1 MWILRDGN
9 RSGILGFYAWI
20 LDFKVNYFSDTISYF
35 TPPLTILTYLPY
47 TILLYQ
53 CSSKPILLELD
64 LIKYNWV
71 GKFCHALEMIR
82 KMGPLFRPYTCVCG
96 NGSIHIEIKTE
107 IIRIQF
113 KLIASQFLVISI
125 QRITAVTFCGRLF
138 FRTSFS
144 FSTSLYVFLFSSDL
158 ATLPRSH
165 LLLRLV
171 KVAIFLQE
179 SCTF

>member
-1 MWILRDGN
+1 MAIDQEFWGFTREFLILK
-9 RSGILGFYAWI
+9 STTLVIQFH
-20 LDFKVNYFSDTISYF
+20 T
-35 TPPLTILTYLPY
+35 LP
-47 TILLYQ
+47 
-53 CSSKPILLELD
+53 LD

-113 KLIASQFLVISI
+113 KLIASQFLVILI
-125 QRITAVTFCGRLF
+125 QRVTAVTFCGRLF

-158 ATLPRSH
+158 GYPSAFPSF
-165 LLLRLV
+165 
-171 KVAIFLQE
+171 A
-179 SCTF
+179 